1 MAKGGRWTGAWE
13 GEVGDMPVAET
24 LRDLRALESR
34 MQSKVCA
41 AERGVESLTQSGGAR
56 RDAPGSSG

>member
-34 MQSKVCA
+34 MRTKVSSPVRRGA
-41 AERGVESLTQSGGAR
+41 AETE
-56 RDAPGSSG
+56 P